1 MLTLNFYHTIFITPM
16 SESNHSQQNLTT
28 IEKEEII
35 RSLLHKEGCW
45 VDWGKAC
52 QTLQKNGLT
61 NQEIFEQTGLQ
72 NSHQNLVIVAS
83 QVFDSL
89 VQQKGDEDL
98 LNYYRGPR
106 SDILYEL
113 RILNHQERLLA
124 ARLIYE
130 KSLDVDSAKEVAK
143 AMKEFSRLS
152 QPPAG
157 FEFNPGD
164 AMAYQYWRIARQK
177 RSLAEK
183 ARLIAEGLKY
193 AQSATARQQIESLLT
208 DIADTPQ
215 QNMPLLPIYRLESD
229 EELPCILPVV
239 GNFPLMSTD
248 LAHVPI
254 LTSIEPFGVVEV
266 KNNLSLVTIPSWQ
279 VILKAQKP
287 AVIFCQGKDL
297 PKETPNPWE
306 ELLIVVDLA
315 VTQWNIN
322 SYFLTEEGGNLLF
335 KWFNSAPQQPILGQ
349 LLVILRPKK
358 ILDEG
363 NLTQPWQ
370 MDD

>member
-1 MLTLNFYHTIFITPM
+1 MTENNSL
-16 SESNHSQQNLTT
+16 QQNLTAA
-28 IEKEEII
+28 EKEEII

-52 QTLQKNGLT
+52 QKLHDNGVS

-83 QVFDSL
+83 KVFESL
-89 VQQKGDEDL
+89 KQQEAEEDL
-98 LNYYRGPR
+98 LGYYRGPR
-106 SDILYEL
+106 SDVLYEL
-113 RILNHQERLLA
+113 RILNHQERLSA
-124 ARLIYE
+124 AKLVRE
-130 KSLDVDSAKEVAK
+130 KNLDVDGAKEIAK
-143 AMKEFSRLS
+143 AMKEFSHLS
-152 QPPAG
+152 QPPSG
-157 FEFNPGD
+157 FTLNPGD
-164 AMAYQYWRIARQK
+164 AVAYQYWKNARQK
-177 RSLAEK
+177 KTLADK

-208 DIADTPQ
+208 DIAQTPQ
-215 QNMPLLPIYRLESD
+215 QNAPLLPMYRLESD
-229 EELPCILPVV
+229 EELPCILPVA
-239 GNFPLMSTD
+239 GRFPLRVRD
-248 LAHVPI
+248 LDHVPI
-254 LTSIEPFGVVEV
+254 LDAIEPFGVVNV
-266 KNNLSLVTIPSWQ
+266 KNSVSVVTIPSWQ
-279 VILKAQKP
+279 VILKAEKP

-297 PKETPNPWE
+297 PKETQNKSE

-315 VTQWNIN
+315 VTEWNAN
-322 SYFLTEEGGNLLF
+322 HYFLTEEDDNLIF
-335 KWFNSAPQQPILGQ
+335 KWFNSSPQQRILGQ